1 MKQRFS
7 YDGNWEGNER
17 KTERGEWGIAW
28 GAEAEE
34 RRKKVDPRKM
44 REGEKGEMEEEGRRE
59 RHGEERK

>member
-1 MKQRFS
+1 MKQHFS
-7 YDGNWEGNER
+7 YDGTWEGNER

-44 REGEKGEMEEEGRRE
+44 RGEKGEMEEEGRRE